1 MENNKDYNIQIN
13 SMNNLETI
21 VSISTPMGTGALSV
35 IRCSG
40 YSVPVI
46 IKNFFGKE
54 LAPRHAHYIDFKK
67 DKAVLDDVIA
77 IYYLGPKSFTGEDM
91 LEIMCHG
98 GPVMYQLIINE
109 ILKIKDCRLA
119 IAGEFSERAF
129 LNNKMSILEAE
140 SVCALINAKTEE
152 AALAARESLSGKI
165 TQDLFQIDSFLLET
179 RIQVEA
185 LLDFSE
191 EDIETDGLKTIE
203 SHIKNCKEEILMLIN
218 KLEKNRLL
226 FETSRIVVIGKP
238 NTGKSSL
245 INYLAAEDVS
255 IVNKQAGTTRDVVS
269 KMLSLDGLP
278 VTIFDTAGI
287 RETNDIIEKE
297 GKEKAIKQ
305 ATSANVILY
314 LYDVVIGID
323 NDDLKTLE
331 SLKKINTNILVI
343 ANKIDLIT
351 ENTLSETKKKN
362 SDSLFISIKDNINMN
377 NLRSEILDHLKLAI
391 SDSSSG
397 VYHMKQV
404 KYLKAAH
411 KEINDIEVNLIELE
425 IVAEKLKQTQE
436 NISMILDNNDDDR
449 VLSGIFSNFC
459 IGK

>member
-1 MENNKDYNIQIN
+1 M
-13 SMNNLETI
+13 SNLETI

-40 YSVPVI
+40 KSILTI
-46 IKNFFGKE
+46 IKILFGKK
-54 LAPRHAHYIDFKK
+54 LVPRRAQYLNIKK
-67 DKAVLDDVIA
+67 NNAVLDDVVA
-77 IYYLGPKSFTGEDM
+77 IYYVGPKSFTGEDM

-109 ILKIKDCRLA
+109 ILKIKNCRLA

-129 LNNKMSILEAE
+129 LNDKMSILEAE
-140 SVCALINAKTEE
+140 SICALINAKTEE

-165 TQDLFQIDSFLLET
+165 TQDLFQIDALILQT

-191 EDIETDGLKTIE
+191 EDIETDGLKTIG
-203 SHIKNCKEEILMLIN
+203 SHIKNCKEEILALI
-218 KLEKNRLL
+218 KRLEKNKLL
-226 FETSRIVVIGKP
+226 FETSKVAVIGKP

-245 INYLAAEDVS
+245 INFLTEEDVS

-269 KMLSLDGLP
+269 KMFSLNGIP

-287 RETNDIIEKE
+287 RETSDSVEKE
-297 GKEKAIKQ
+297 GKEKALNQ
-305 ATSANVILY
+305 AASANIILY
-314 LYDVVIGID
+314 LYDVTIGID
-323 NDDLKTLE
+323 NDDMKILD
-331 SLKKINTNILVI
+331 SLKKINKNILII
-343 ANKIDLIT
+343 ANKIDLVT
-351 ENTLSETKKKN
+351 KNTFIETKKNNVEKN
-362 SDSLFISIKDNINMN
+362 LFISIKENINMDQ
-377 NLRSEILDHLKLAI
+377 LKSEILEYLKLVI

-397 VYHMKQV
+397 IYHIKQV
-404 KYLKAAH
+404 KHLKAAY

-425 IVAEKLKQTQE
+425 IIAEKLKQTQE
-436 NISMILDNNDDDR
+436 NISMILDNSDDDR

>member
-1 MENNKDYNIQIN
+1 M
-13 SMNNLETI
+13 SNLETI

-40 YSVPVI
+40 KSVPTI

-54 LAPRHAHYIDFKK
+54 LPPRRANYLDIKK
-67 DKAVLDDVIA
+67 DNKVLDDVVA

-98 GPVMYQLIINE
+98 GPVMYQLIIKE
-109 ILKIKDCRLA
+109 ILKIKNCRLA

-129 LNNKMSILEAE
+129 LNDKMSILEAE
-140 SVCALINAKTEE
+140 SICALINAKTEE

-165 TQDLFQIDSFLLET
+165 IQDLFKIDALILQT

-191 EDIETDGLKTIE
+191 EDIEIDGLKTIE
-203 SHIKNCKEEILMLIN
+203 SHIKNCKEEILVLIK
-218 KLEKNRLL
+218 KLERNKLL
-226 FETSRIVVIGKP
+226 FETSKVAVIGKP

-245 INYLAAEDVS
+245 INFLTEEDVS

-269 KMLSLDGLP
+269 KIFSLDGLP

-287 RETNDIIEKE
+287 RETSDTIEKE
-297 GKEKAIKQ
+297 GKEKALKK
-305 ATSANVILY
+305 ATSANIILY
-314 LYDVVIGID
+314 LYDVTIGID
-323 NDDLKTLE
+323 NDDIKILK
-331 SLKKINTNILVI
+331 SLKKINKNILII
-343 ANKIDLIT
+343 ANKIDLAT
-351 ENTLSETKKKN
+351 KDTFSEIKKN
-362 SDSLFISIKDNINMN
+362 NSENLIISIKENINMN
-377 NLRSEILDHLKLAI
+377 KLRSEILEYLKLAI
-391 SDSSSG
+391 SDTSSG
-397 VYHMKQV
+397 IYHIKQV
-404 KYLKAAH
+404 KHLKAAY

-425 IVAEKLKQTQE
+425 IIAEKLKQTQE

>member
-1 MENNKDYNIQIN
+1 M
-13 SMNNLETI
+13 SNLETI

-40 YSVPVI
+40 KSILTI
-46 IKNFFGKE
+46 IKILFGKK
-54 LAPRHAHYIDFKK
+54 LVPRRAQYLNIKRNN
-67 DKAVLDDVIA
+67 AVLDDVVA
-77 IYYLGPKSFTGEDM
+77 IYYVGPESFTGEDM

-109 ILKIKDCRLA
+109 ILKIKNCRLA

-129 LNNKMSILEAE
+129 LNDKMSILEAE
-140 SVCALINAKTEE
+140 SICALINAKTEE

-165 TQDLFQIDSFLLET
+165 TQDLFQIDALILQT

-203 SHIKNCKEEILMLIN
+203 SHIKNCKEEILVLI
-218 KLEKNRLL
+218 KRLEKNKLL
-226 FETSRIVVIGKP
+226 FETSKVAVIGKP

-245 INYLAAEDVS
+245 INFLTEEDVS

-269 KMLSLDGLP
+269 KMFSLNGIP

-287 RETNDIIEKE
+287 RETSDSVEKE
-297 GKEKAIKQ
+297 GKEKALNQ
-305 ATSANVILY
+305 AASANIILY
-314 LYDVVIGID
+314 LYDVTIGID
-323 NDDLKTLE
+323 NDDMKILD
-331 SLKKINTNILVI
+331 SLKKINKNILII
-343 ANKIDLIT
+343 ANKIDLVT
-351 ENTLSETKKKN
+351 KNTFIETKKNNVEKN
-362 SDSLFISIKDNINMN
+362 LFISIKENINMDQ
-377 NLRSEILDHLKLAI
+377 LRSEILEYLKLVI

-397 VYHMKQV
+397 IYHIKQV
-404 KYLKAAH
+404 KHLKAAY

-425 IVAEKLKQTQE
+425 IIAEKLKQTQE
-436 NISMILDNNDDDR
+436 NISMILDNSDDDR

>member
-1 MENNKDYNIQIN
+1 M
-13 SMNNLETI
+13 SNLETI

-40 YSVPVI
+40 KSILTI
-46 IKNFFGKE
+46 IKILFGKK
-54 LAPRHAHYIDFKK
+54 LVPRRAQYLNIKRNN
-67 DKAVLDDVIA
+67 AVLDDVVA
-77 IYYLGPKSFTGEDM
+77 IYYVGPESFTGEDM

-109 ILKIKDCRLA
+109 ILKIKNCRLA

-129 LNNKMSILEAE
+129 LNDKMSILEAE
-140 SVCALINAKTEE
+140 SICALINAKTEE

-165 TQDLFQIDSFLLET
+165 TQDLFQIDALILQT

-203 SHIKNCKEEILMLIN
+203 SHIKNCKEEILVLI
-218 KLEKNRLL
+218 KRLEKNKLL
-226 FETSRIVVIGKP
+226 FETSKVAVIGKP

-245 INYLAAEDVS
+245 INFLTEEDVS

-269 KMLSLDGLP
+269 KMFSLNGIP

-287 RETNDIIEKE
+287 RETSDSVEKE
-297 GKEKAIKQ
+297 GKEKALNQ
-305 ATSANVILY
+305 AASANIILY
-314 LYDVVIGID
+314 LYDVTIGID
-323 NDDLKTLE
+323 NDDMKILD
-331 SLKKINTNILVI
+331 SLKKINKNILII
-343 ANKIDLIT
+343 ANKIDLVT
-351 ENTLSETKKKN
+351 KNTFLETKKNNVEKN
-362 SDSLFISIKDNINMN
+362 LFISIKENINMDQ
-377 NLRSEILDHLKLAI
+377 LKSEILEYLKLVI

-397 VYHMKQV
+397 IYHIKQV
-404 KYLKAAH
+404 KHLKAAY

-425 IVAEKLKQTQE
+425 IIAEKLKQTQE
-436 NISMILDNNDDDR
+436 NISMILDNSDYDR

>member
-1 MENNKDYNIQIN
+1 M
-13 SMNNLETI
+13 SNLETI

-40 YSVPVI
+40 KSILTI
-46 IKNFFGKE
+46 IKILFGKK
-54 LAPRHAHYIDFKK
+54 LVPRRAQYLNIKRNN
-67 DKAVLDDVIA
+67 AVLDDVVA
-77 IYYLGPKSFTGEDM
+77 IYYVGPKSFTGEDM

-109 ILKIKDCRLA
+109 ILKIKNCRLA

-129 LNNKMSILEAE
+129 LNDKMSILEAE
-140 SVCALINAKTEE
+140 SICALINAKTEE

-165 TQDLFQIDSFLLET
+165 TQDLFQIDALILQT

-203 SHIKNCKEEILMLIN
+203 SHIKNCKEEILVLI
-218 KLEKNRLL
+218 KRLEKNKLL
-226 FETSRIVVIGKP
+226 FETSKVAVIGKP

-245 INYLAAEDVS
+245 INFLTEEDVS

-269 KMLSLDGLP
+269 KMFSLNGIP

-287 RETNDIIEKE
+287 RETSDSVEKE
-297 GKEKAIKQ
+297 GKEKALNQ
-305 ATSANVILY
+305 AASANIILY
-314 LYDVVIGID
+314 LYDVTIGID
-323 NDDLKTLE
+323 NDDMKILD
-331 SLKKINTNILVI
+331 SLKKINKNILII
-343 ANKIDLIT
+343 ANKIDLVT
-351 ENTLSETKKKN
+351 KNTFLETKKNNVEKN
-362 SDSLFISIKDNINMN
+362 LFISIKENINMDQ
-377 NLRSEILDHLKLAI
+377 LKSEILEYLKLVI

-397 VYHMKQV
+397 IYHIKQV
-404 KYLKAAH
+404 KHLKAAY

-425 IVAEKLKQTQE
+425 IIAEKLKQTQE
-436 NISMILDNNDDDR
+436 NISMILDNSDDDR

>member
-1 MENNKDYNIQIN
+1 M
-13 SMNNLETI
+13 SNLETI

-40 YSVPVI
+40 KSVPTI

-54 LAPRHAHYIDFKK
+54 LPPRRANYLDIKK
-67 DKAVLDDVIA
+67 NNKVLDDVVA

-98 GPVMYQLIINE
+98 GPVMYQLIIKE
-109 ILKIKDCRLA
+109 ILKIKNCRLA

-129 LNNKMSILEAE
+129 LNDKMSILEAE
-140 SVCALINAKTEE
+140 SICALINAKTEE

-165 TQDLFQIDSFLLET
+165 IQDLFKIDALILQT

-191 EDIETDGLKTIE
+191 EDIEIDGLKTIE
-203 SHIKNCKEEILMLIN
+203 SHIKNCKEEILVLIK
-218 KLEKNRLL
+218 KLERNKLL
-226 FETSRIVVIGKP
+226 FETSKVAVIGKP

-245 INYLAAEDVS
+245 INFLTEEDVS

-269 KMLSLDGLP
+269 KIFSLDGLP

-287 RETNDIIEKE
+287 RETSDTIEKE
-297 GKEKAIKQ
+297 GKEKALKQ
-305 ATSANVILY
+305 ATSANIILY
-314 LYDVVIGID
+314 LYDVTIGID
-323 NDDLKTLE
+323 NDDIKILK
-331 SLKKINTNILVI
+331 SLKKINKNILII
-343 ANKIDLIT
+343 ANKIDLAT
-351 ENTLSETKKKN
+351 KDTFSEIKKN
-362 SDSLFISIKDNINMN
+362 NSENLIISIKENINMN
-377 NLRSEILDHLKLAI
+377 KLRSKILEHLKLAI
-391 SDSSSG
+391 SDASSG
-397 VYHMKQV
+397 IYHIKQV
-404 KYLKAAH
+404 KHLKAAY

-425 IVAEKLKQTQE
+425 IIAEKLKQTQE

>member
-1 MENNKDYNIQIN
+1 M
-13 SMNNLETI
+13 SNLETI

-40 YSVPVI
+40 KSILTI
-46 IKNFFGKE
+46 IKILFGKK
-54 LAPRHAHYIDFKK
+54 LVPRRAQYLNIKK
-67 DKAVLDDVIA
+67 NNAVLDDVVA
-77 IYYLGPKSFTGEDM
+77 IYYVGPKSFTGEDM

-109 ILKIKDCRLA
+109 ILKIKNCRLA

-129 LNNKMSILEAE
+129 LNDKMSILEAE
-140 SVCALINAKTEE
+140 SICALINAKTEE

-165 TQDLFQIDSFLLET
+165 TQDLFQIDALILQT

-203 SHIKNCKEEILMLIN
+203 SHIKNCKEEILVLI
-218 KLEKNRLL
+218 KRLEKNKLL
-226 FETSRIVVIGKP
+226 FETSKVAVIGKP

-245 INYLAAEDVS
+245 INFLTEEDVS

-269 KMLSLDGLP
+269 KMFSLNGIP

-287 RETNDIIEKE
+287 RETSDSVEKE
-297 GKEKAIKQ
+297 GKEKALNQ
-305 ATSANVILY
+305 AASANIILY
-314 LYDVVIGID
+314 LYDVTIGID
-323 NDDLKTLE
+323 NDDMKILD
-331 SLKKINTNILVI
+331 SLKKINKNILII
-343 ANKIDLIT
+343 ANKIDLVT
-351 ENTLSETKKKN
+351 KNTFLETKKNNVEKN
-362 SDSLFISIKDNINMN
+362 LFISIKENINMDQ
-377 NLRSEILDHLKLAI
+377 LRSEILEYLKLVI

-397 VYHMKQV
+397 IYHIKQV
-404 KYLKAAH
+404 KHLKAAY

-425 IVAEKLKQTQE
+425 IIAEKLKQTQE
-436 NISMILDNNDDDR
+436 NISMILDNSDDDR

>member
-1 MENNKDYNIQIN
+1 M
-13 SMNNLETI
+13 SNLETI

-40 YSVPVI
+40 KSVPTI

-54 LAPRHAHYIDFKK
+54 LVPRRANYLDIKK
-67 DKAVLDDVIA
+67 NNKVLDDVVA

-98 GPVMYQLIINE
+98 GPVMYQLIIKE
-109 ILKIKDCRLA
+109 ILKIKNCRLA

-129 LNNKMSILEAE
+129 LNDKMSILEAE
-140 SVCALINAKTEE
+140 SICALINAKTEE
-152 AALAARESLSGKI
+152 AALAARDSLSGKI
-165 TQDLFQIDSFLLET
+165 IQDLFKIDALILQI

-191 EDIETDGLKTIE
+191 EDIEIDGLKTIE
-203 SHIKNCKEEILMLIN
+203 SHIKNCKEEILVLIK
-218 KLEKNRLL
+218 KLEKNKLL
-226 FETSRIVVIGKP
+226 FETSKVAVIGKP

-245 INYLAAEDVS
+245 INFLTEEDVS

-269 KMLSLDGLP
+269 KIFSLDGLP

-287 RETNDIIEKE
+287 RETSDTVEKE
-297 GKEKAIKQ
+297 GKEKALKQ
-305 ATSANVILY
+305 ATSANIILY
-314 LYDVVIGID
+314 LYDVTIGID
-323 NDDLKTLE
+323 NDDIKILK
-331 SLKKINTNILVI
+331 SLKKINKNILII
-343 ANKIDLIT
+343 ANKIDLVT
-351 ENTLSETKKKN
+351 KDTFSEIKKN
-362 SDSLFISIKDNINMN
+362 NSENLIISIKENINMN
-377 NLRSEILDHLKLAI
+377 KLRSEILEYLKLAI
-391 SDSSSG
+391 SDTSSG
-397 VYHMKQV
+397 IYHIKQV
-404 KYLKAAH
+404 KHLKAAY

-425 IVAEKLKQTQE
+425 IIAEKLKQTQE

>member
-1 MENNKDYNIQIN
+1 M
-13 SMNNLETI
+13 SNLETI

-40 YSVPVI
+40 KSILTI
-46 IKNFFGKE
+46 IKILFGKK
-54 LAPRHAHYIDFKK
+54 LVPRRAQYLNIKRNN
-67 DKAVLDDVIA
+67 AVLDDVVA
-77 IYYLGPKSFTGEDM
+77 IYYVGPKSFTGEDM

-109 ILKIKDCRLA
+109 ILKIKNCRLA

-129 LNNKMSILEAE
+129 LNDKMSILEAE
-140 SVCALINAKTEE
+140 SICALINAKTEE

-165 TQDLFQIDSFLLET
+165 TQDLFQIDALILQT

-203 SHIKNCKEEILMLIN
+203 SHIKNCKEEILVLI
-218 KLEKNRLL
+218 KRLEKNKLL
-226 FETSRIVVIGKP
+226 FETSKVAVIGKP

-245 INYLAAEDVS
+245 INFLTEEDVS

-269 KMLSLDGLP
+269 KMFSLNGIP

-287 RETNDIIEKE
+287 RETSDSVEKE
-297 GKEKAIKQ
+297 GKEKALNQ
-305 ATSANVILY
+305 AASANIILY
-314 LYDVVIGID
+314 LYDVTIGID
-323 NDDLKTLE
+323 NDDMKILD
-331 SLKKINTNILVI
+331 SLKKINKNIFII
-343 ANKIDLIT
+343 ANKIDLVT
-351 ENTLSETKKKN
+351 KNTFIETKKNNVEKN
-362 SDSLFISIKDNINMN
+362 LFISIKENINMDQ
-377 NLRSEILDHLKLAI
+377 LRSEILEYLKLVI

-397 VYHMKQV
+397 IYHIKQV
-404 KYLKAAH
+404 KHLKAAY

-425 IVAEKLKQTQE
+425 IIAEKLKQTQE
-436 NISMILDNNDDDR
+436 NISMILDNSDDDR

>member
-1 MENNKDYNIQIN
+1 MC
-13 SMNNLETI
+13 NLETI

-40 YSVPVI
+40 KSVPTI

-54 LAPRHAHYIDFKK
+54 LVPRRANYLDIKK
-67 DKAVLDDVIA
+67 NNKVLDDVVA

-98 GPVMYQLIINE
+98 GPVMYQLIIKE
-109 ILKIKDCRLA
+109 ILKIKNCRLA

-129 LNNKMSILEAE
+129 LNDKMSILEAE
-140 SVCALINAKTEE
+140 SICALINAKTEE
-152 AALAARESLSGKI
+152 AALAARDSLSGKI
-165 TQDLFQIDSFLLET
+165 IQDLFKIDALILQI

-191 EDIETDGLKTIE
+191 EDIEIDGLKTIE
-203 SHIKNCKEEILMLIN
+203 SHIKNCKEEILVLIK
-218 KLEKNRLL
+218 KLEKNKLL
-226 FETSRIVVIGKP
+226 FETSKVAVIGKP

-245 INYLAAEDVS
+245 INFLTEEDVS

-269 KMLSLDGLP
+269 KIFSLDGFP

-287 RETNDIIEKE
+287 RETSDTVEKE
-297 GKEKAIKQ
+297 GKEKALKQ
-305 ATSANVILY
+305 ATSANIILY
-314 LYDVVIGID
+314 LYDVTIGID
-323 NDDLKTLE
+323 NDDIKILK
-331 SLKKINTNILVI
+331 SLKKINKNILII
-343 ANKIDLIT
+343 ANKIDLAT
-351 ENTLSETKKKN
+351 KDTFSEIKKN
-362 SDSLFISIKDNINMN
+362 NSENLIISIKENINMN
-377 NLRSEILDHLKLAI
+377 ELRSEILEYLKLAI
-391 SDSSSG
+391 SDTSSG
-397 VYHMKQV
+397 IYHIKQV
-404 KYLKAAH
+404 KYLKAAY

-425 IVAEKLKQTQE
+425 IIAEKLKQTQE

>member
-1 MENNKDYNIQIN
+1 M
-13 SMNNLETI
+13 SNLETI

-40 YSVPVI
+40 KSVPTI

-54 LAPRHAHYIDFKK
+54 LPPRRANYLDIKK
-67 DKAVLDDVIA
+67 DNKVLDDVVA

-98 GPVMYQLIINE
+98 GPVMYQLIIKE
-109 ILKIKDCRLA
+109 ILKIKNCRLA

-129 LNNKMSILEAE
+129 LNDKMSILEAE
-140 SVCALINAKTEE
+140 SICALINAKTEE

-165 TQDLFQIDSFLLET
+165 IQDLFKIDALILQT

-191 EDIETDGLKTIE
+191 EDIEIDGLKTIE
-203 SHIKNCKEEILMLIN
+203 SHIKNCKEEILVLIK
-218 KLEKNRLL
+218 KLERNKLL
-226 FETSRIVVIGKP
+226 FETSKVAVIGKP

-245 INYLAAEDVS
+245 INFLTEEDVS

-269 KMLSLDGLP
+269 KIFSLDGLP

-287 RETNDIIEKE
+287 RETSDTIEKE
-297 GKEKAIKQ
+297 GKEKALKQ
-305 ATSANVILY
+305 ATSANIILY
-314 LYDVVIGID
+314 LYDVTIGID
-323 NDDLKTLE
+323 NDDIKILK
-331 SLKKINTNILVI
+331 SLKKINKNILII
-343 ANKIDLIT
+343 ANKIDLAT
-351 ENTLSETKKKN
+351 KDTFSEIKKN
-362 SDSLFISIKDNINMN
+362 NSENLIISIKENINMN
-377 NLRSEILDHLKLAI
+377 KLRSKILEHLKLAI
-391 SDSSSG
+391 SDASSG
-397 VYHMKQV
+397 IYHIKQV
-404 KYLKAAH
+404 KHLKAAY

-425 IVAEKLKQTQE
+425 IIAEKLKQTQE

>member
-1 MENNKDYNIQIN
+1 M
-13 SMNNLETI
+13 SNLETI

-40 YSVPVI
+40 KSVPTI

-54 LAPRHAHYIDFKK
+54 LPPRRANYLDIKK
-67 DKAVLDDVIA
+67 DNKVLDDVVA

-98 GPVMYQLIINE
+98 GPVMYQLIIKE
-109 ILKIKDCRLA
+109 ILKIKNCRLA

-129 LNNKMSILEAE
+129 LNDKMSILEAE
-140 SVCALINAKTEE
+140 SICALINAKTEE

-165 TQDLFQIDSFLLET
+165 IQDLFKIDALILQT

-191 EDIETDGLKTIE
+191 EDIEIDGLKTIE
-203 SHIKNCKEEILMLIN
+203 SHIKNCKEEILVLIK
-218 KLEKNRLL
+218 KLERNTLL
-226 FETSRIVVIGKP
+226 FETSKVAVIGKP

-245 INYLAAEDVS
+245 INFLTEEDVS

-269 KMLSLDGLP
+269 KIFSLDGLP

-287 RETNDIIEKE
+287 RETSDTIEKE
-297 GKEKAIKQ
+297 GKEKALKQ
-305 ATSANVILY
+305 ATSANIILY
-314 LYDVVIGID
+314 LYDVIIGID
-323 NDDLKTLE
+323 NDDIKVLK
-331 SLKKINTNILVI
+331 SLKKINKNILII
-343 ANKIDLIT
+343 ANKIDLAT
-351 ENTLSETKKKN
+351 KDTFSEIKKN
-362 SDSLFISIKDNINMN
+362 NSENLIISIKENINMN
-377 NLRSEILDHLKLAI
+377 KLRSEILEYLKLAI
-391 SDSSSG
+391 SDTSSG
-397 VYHMKQV
+397 IYHIKQV
-404 KYLKAAH
+404 KHLKAAY

-425 IVAEKLKQTQE
+425 IIAEKLKQTQE

>member
-1 MENNKDYNIQIN
+1 M
-13 SMNNLETI
+13 SNLETI

-40 YSVPVI
+40 KSILTI
-46 IKNFFGKE
+46 IKILFGKK
-54 LAPRHAHYIDFKK
+54 LVPRRAQYLNIKRNN
-67 DKAVLDDVIA
+67 AVLDDVVA
-77 IYYLGPKSFTGEDM
+77 IYYVGPKSFTGEDM

-109 ILKIKDCRLA
+109 ILKIKNCRLA

-129 LNNKMSILEAE
+129 LNDKMSILEAE
-140 SVCALINAKTEE
+140 SICALINAKTEE

-165 TQDLFQIDSFLLET
+165 TQDLFQIDALILQT

-203 SHIKNCKEEILMLIN
+203 SHIKNCKEEILVLI
-218 KLEKNRLL
+218 KRLEKNKLL
-226 FETSRIVVIGKP
+226 FETSKVAVIGKP

-245 INYLAAEDVS
+245 INFLTEEDVS

-269 KMLSLDGLP
+269 KMFSLNGIP

-287 RETNDIIEKE
+287 RETSDSVEKE
-297 GKEKAIKQ
+297 GKEKALNQ
-305 ATSANVILY
+305 AASANIILY
-314 LYDVVIGID
+314 LYDVTIGID
-323 NDDLKTLE
+323 NDDMKILD
-331 SLKKINTNILVI
+331 SLKKINKNIFII
-343 ANKIDLIT
+343 ANKIDLVT
-351 ENTLSETKKKN
+351 KNTFLETKKNNVEKN
-362 SDSLFISIKDNINMN
+362 LFISIKENINMDQ
-377 NLRSEILDHLKLAI
+377 LRSEILEYLKLVI

-397 VYHMKQV
+397 IYHIKQV
-404 KYLKAAH
+404 KHLKAAY

-425 IVAEKLKQTQE
+425 IIAEKLKQTQE
-436 NISMILDNNDDDR
+436 NISMILDNSDDDR

>member
-1 MENNKDYNIQIN
+1 M
-13 SMNNLETI
+13 SNLETI

-40 YSVPVI
+40 KSILTI
-46 IKNFFGKE
+46 IKILFGKK
-54 LAPRHAHYIDFKK
+54 LVPRRAQYLNIKK
-67 DKAVLDDVIA
+67 NNAVLDDVVA
-77 IYYLGPKSFTGEDM
+77 IYYVGPKSFTGEDM

-109 ILKIKDCRLA
+109 ILKIKNCRLA

-129 LNNKMSILEAE
+129 LNDKMSILEAE
-140 SVCALINAKTEE
+140 SICALINAKTEE

-165 TQDLFQIDSFLLET
+165 TQDLFQIDALILQT

-203 SHIKNCKEEILMLIN
+203 SHIKNCKEEILVLI
-218 KLEKNRLL
+218 KRLEKNKLL
-226 FETSRIVVIGKP
+226 FETSKVAVIGKP

-245 INYLAAEDVS
+245 INFLTEEDVS

-269 KMLSLDGLP
+269 KMFSLNGIP

-287 RETNDIIEKE
+287 RETSDSVEKE
-297 GKEKAIKQ
+297 GKEKALNQ
-305 ATSANVILY
+305 AASANIILY
-314 LYDVVIGID
+314 LYDVTIGID
-323 NDDLKTLE
+323 NDDMKILD
-331 SLKKINTNILVI
+331 SLKKINKNILII
-343 ANKIDLIT
+343 ANKIDLVT
-351 ENTLSETKKKN
+351 KNTFLETKKNNVEKN
-362 SDSLFISIKDNINMN
+362 LFISIKENINMDQ
-377 NLRSEILDHLKLAI
+377 LKSEILEYLKLVI

-397 VYHMKQV
+397 IYHIKQV
-404 KYLKAAH
+404 KHLKAAY
-411 KEINDIEVNLIELE
+411 KEINDIEVSLIELE
-425 IVAEKLKQTQE
+425 IIAEKLKQTQE
-436 NISMILDNNDDDR
+436 NISMILDNSDDDR

>member
-1 MENNKDYNIQIN
+1 M
-13 SMNNLETI
+13 SNLETI

-40 YSVPVI
+40 KSILTI
-46 IKNFFGKE
+46 IKILFGKK
-54 LAPRHAHYIDFKK
+54 LVPRRAQYLNIKRNN
-67 DKAVLDDVIA
+67 AVLDDVVA
-77 IYYLGPKSFTGEDM
+77 IYYVGPESFTGEDM

-109 ILKIKDCRLA
+109 ILKIKNCRLA

-129 LNNKMSILEAE
+129 LNDKMSILEAE
-140 SVCALINAKTEE
+140 SICALINAKTEE

-165 TQDLFQIDSFLLET
+165 TQDLFQIDALILQT

-203 SHIKNCKEEILMLIN
+203 SHIKNCKEEILVLI
-218 KLEKNRLL
+218 KRLEKNKLL
-226 FETSRIVVIGKP
+226 FETSKVAVIGKP

-245 INYLAAEDVS
+245 INFLTEEDVS

-269 KMLSLDGLP
+269 KMFSLNGIP

-287 RETNDIIEKE
+287 RETSDSVEKE
-297 GKEKAIKQ
+297 GKEKALNQ
-305 ATSANVILY
+305 AASANIILY
-314 LYDVVIGID
+314 LYDVTIGID
-323 NDDLKTLE
+323 NDDMKILD
-331 SLKKINTNILVI
+331 SLKKINKNILII
-343 ANKIDLIT
+343 ANKIDLVT
-351 ENTLSETKKKN
+351 KNTFIETKKNNVEKN
-362 SDSLFISIKDNINMN
+362 LFISIKENINMDQ
-377 NLRSEILDHLKLAI
+377 LKSEILEYLKLVI

-397 VYHMKQV
+397 IYHIKQV
-404 KYLKAAH
+404 KHLKAAY

-425 IVAEKLKQTQE
+425 IIAEKLKQTQE
-436 NISMILDNNDDDR
+436 NISMILDNSDDDR

>member
-1 MENNKDYNIQIN
+1 M
-13 SMNNLETI
+13 SNLETI

-40 YSVPVI
+40 KSILTI
-46 IKNFFGKE
+46 IKILFGKK
-54 LAPRHAHYIDFKK
+54 LVPRRAQYLNIKRNN
-67 DKAVLDDVIA
+67 AVLDDVVA
-77 IYYLGPKSFTGEDM
+77 IYYVGPKSFTGEDM

-109 ILKIKDCRLA
+109 ILKIKNCRLA

-129 LNNKMSILEAE
+129 LNDKMSILEAE
-140 SVCALINAKTEE
+140 SICALINAKTEE

-165 TQDLFQIDSFLLET
+165 TQDLFQIDALILQT

-203 SHIKNCKEEILMLIN
+203 SHIKNCKEEILVLI
-218 KLEKNRLL
+218 KRLEKNKLL
-226 FETSRIVVIGKP
+226 FETSKVAVIGKP

-245 INYLAAEDVS
+245 INFLTEEDVS

-269 KMLSLDGLP
+269 KMFSLNGIP

-287 RETNDIIEKE
+287 RETSDSVEKE
-297 GKEKAIKQ
+297 GKDKALNQ
-305 ATSANVILY
+305 AASANIILY
-314 LYDVVIGID
+314 LYDVTIGID
-323 NDDLKTLE
+323 NDDMKILD
-331 SLKKINTNILVI
+331 SLKKINKNIFII
-343 ANKIDLIT
+343 ANKIDLVT
-351 ENTLSETKKKN
+351 KNTFLETKKNNVEKN
-362 SDSLFISIKDNINMN
+362 LFISIKENINMDQ
-377 NLRSEILDHLKLAI
+377 LRSEILEYLKLVI

-397 VYHMKQV
+397 IYHIKQV
-404 KYLKAAH
+404 KHLKAAY

-425 IVAEKLKQTQE
+425 IIAEKLKQTQE
-436 NISMILDNNDDDR
+436 NISMILDNSDDDR

>member
-1 MENNKDYNIQIN
+1 M
-13 SMNNLETI
+13 SNLETI

-40 YSVPVI
+40 KSVPTI

-54 LAPRHAHYIDFKK
+54 LPPRRANYLDIKK
-67 DKAVLDDVIA
+67 DNKVLDDVVA

-98 GPVMYQLIINE
+98 GPVMYQLIIKE
-109 ILKIKDCRLA
+109 ILKIKNCRLA

-129 LNNKMSILEAE
+129 LNDKMSILEAE
-140 SVCALINAKTEE
+140 SICALINAKTEE
-152 AALAARESLSGKI
+152 AALAARDSLSGKI
-165 TQDLFQIDSFLLET
+165 IQDLFKIDALILQT

-191 EDIETDGLKTIE
+191 EDIEIDGLKTIE
-203 SHIKNCKEEILMLIN
+203 SYIKNCKEEILVLIK
-218 KLEKNRLL
+218 KLERNKLL
-226 FETSRIVVIGKP
+226 FETSKVAVIGKP

-245 INYLAAEDVS
+245 INFLTEEDVS

-269 KMLSLDGLP
+269 KIFSLDGLP

-287 RETNDIIEKE
+287 RETSDTIEKE
-297 GKEKAIKQ
+297 GKEKALKQ
-305 ATSANVILY
+305 ATSANIILY
-314 LYDVVIGID
+314 LYDVTIGID
-323 NDDLKTLE
+323 NDDIKILK
-331 SLKKINTNILVI
+331 SLKKINKNILII
-343 ANKIDLIT
+343 ANKIDLAT
-351 ENTLSETKKKN
+351 KDSFSEIKKN
-362 SDSLFISIKDNINMN
+362 NSENLIISIKENINMN
-377 NLRSEILDHLKLAI
+377 KLRSKILEHLKLAI
-391 SDSSSG
+391 SDASSG
-397 VYHMKQV
+397 IYHIKQV
-404 KYLKAAH
+404 KHLKAAY

-425 IVAEKLKQTQE
+425 IIAEKLKQTQE

>member
-1 MENNKDYNIQIN
+1 M
-13 SMNNLETI
+13 SNLETI

-40 YSVPVI
+40 KSVPTI

-54 LAPRHAHYIDFKK
+54 LPPRRANYLDIKK
-67 DKAVLDDVIA
+67 DNKVLDDVVA

-98 GPVMYQLIINE
+98 GPVMYQLIIKE
-109 ILKIKDCRLA
+109 ILKIKNCRLA

-129 LNNKMSILEAE
+129 LNDKMSILEAE
-140 SVCALINAKTEE
+140 SICALINAKTEE

-165 TQDLFQIDSFLLET
+165 IQDLFKIDALILQT

-191 EDIETDGLKTIE
+191 EDIEIDGLKTIE
-203 SHIKNCKEEILMLIN
+203 SHIKNCKEEILVLIK
-218 KLEKNRLL
+218 KLERNKLL
-226 FETSRIVVIGKP
+226 FETSKVAVIGKP

-245 INYLAAEDVS
+245 INFLTEEDVS
-255 IVNKQAGTTRDVVS
+255 IVNKQAGTTRDIVS
-269 KMLSLDGLP
+269 KIFSLDGLP

-287 RETNDIIEKE
+287 RETSDTIEKE
-297 GKEKAIKQ
+297 GKEKALKQ
-305 ATSANVILY
+305 ATSANIILY
-314 LYDVVIGID
+314 LYDVTIGID
-323 NDDLKTLE
+323 NDDIKILK
-331 SLKKINTNILVI
+331 SLKKINKNILII
-343 ANKIDLIT
+343 ANKIDLAT
-351 ENTLSETKKKN
+351 KDTFSEIKKN
-362 SDSLFISIKDNINMN
+362 NSENLIISIKENINMN
-377 NLRSEILDHLKLAI
+377 KLRSKILEHLKLAI
-391 SDSSSG
+391 SDASSG
-397 VYHMKQV
+397 IYHIKQV
-404 KYLKAAH
+404 KHLKAAY

-425 IVAEKLKQTQE
+425 IIAEKLKQTQE

>member
-1 MENNKDYNIQIN
+1 M
-13 SMNNLETI
+13 SNLETI

-40 YSVPVI
+40 KSVPTI

-54 LAPRHAHYIDFKK
+54 LPPRRANYLDIKK
-67 DKAVLDDVIA
+67 DNKVLDDVVA

-98 GPVMYQLIINE
+98 GPVMYQLIIKE
-109 ILKIKDCRLA
+109 ILKIKNCRLA

-129 LNNKMSILEAE
+129 LNDKMSILEAE
-140 SVCALINAKTEE
+140 SICALINAKTEE

-165 TQDLFQIDSFLLET
+165 IQDLFKIDALILQT

-191 EDIETDGLKTIE
+191 EDIEIDGLKTIE
-203 SHIKNCKEEILMLIN
+203 SHIKNCKEEILVLIK
-218 KLEKNRLL
+218 KLERNKLL
-226 FETSRIVVIGKP
+226 FETSKVAVIGKP

-245 INYLAAEDVS
+245 INFLTEEDVS

-269 KMLSLDGLP
+269 KIFSLDGLP

-287 RETNDIIEKE
+287 RETSDTIEKE
-297 GKEKAIKQ
+297 GKEKALKQ
-305 ATSANVILY
+305 ATSANIILY
-314 LYDVVIGID
+314 LYDVTIGID
-323 NDDLKTLE
+323 NDDIKILK
-331 SLKKINTNILVI
+331 SLKKINKNILII
-343 ANKIDLIT
+343 ANKIDLAT
-351 ENTLSETKKKN
+351 KDSFSEIKKN
-362 SDSLFISIKDNINMN
+362 NSENLIISIKENINMN
-377 NLRSEILDHLKLAI
+377 KLRSKILEHLKLAI
-391 SDSSSG
+391 SDASSG
-397 VYHMKQV
+397 IYHIKQV
-404 KYLKAAH
+404 KHLKAAY

-425 IVAEKLKQTQE
+425 IIAEKLKQTQE

>member
-1 MENNKDYNIQIN
+1 M
-13 SMNNLETI
+13 SNLETI

-40 YSVPVI
+40 KSVPTI

-54 LAPRHAHYIDFKK
+54 LPPRRANYLDIKK
-67 DKAVLDDVIA
+67 DNKVLDDVVA

-98 GPVMYQLIINE
+98 GPVMYQLIIKE
-109 ILKIKDCRLA
+109 ILKIKNCRLA

-129 LNNKMSILEAE
+129 LNDKMSILEAE
-140 SVCALINAKTEE
+140 SICALINAKTEE

-165 TQDLFQIDSFLLET
+165 IQDLFKIDALILQT
-179 RIQVEA
+179 RIHVEA

-191 EDIETDGLKTIE
+191 EDIEIDGLKTIE
-203 SHIKNCKEEILMLIN
+203 SHIKNCKEEILVLIK
-218 KLEKNRLL
+218 KLERNKLL
-226 FETSRIVVIGKP
+226 FETSKVAVIGKP

-245 INYLAAEDVS
+245 INFLTEEDVS

-269 KMLSLDGLP
+269 KIFSLDGLP

-287 RETNDIIEKE
+287 RETSDTIEKE
-297 GKEKAIKQ
+297 GKEKALKQ
-305 ATSANVILY
+305 ATSANIILY
-314 LYDVVIGID
+314 LYDVTIGID
-323 NDDLKTLE
+323 NDDIKILK
-331 SLKKINTNILVI
+331 SLKKINKNILII
-343 ANKIDLIT
+343 ANKIDLAT
-351 ENTLSETKKKN
+351 KDSFSEIKKN
-362 SDSLFISIKDNINMN
+362 NSENLIISIKENINMN
-377 NLRSEILDHLKLAI
+377 KLRSKILEHLKLAI
-391 SDSSSG
+391 SDASSG
-397 VYHMKQV
+397 IYHIKQV
-404 KYLKAAH
+404 KHLKAAY

-425 IVAEKLKQTQE
+425 IIAEKLKQTQE

>member
-1 MENNKDYNIQIN
+1 M
-13 SMNNLETI
+13 SNLETI

-40 YSVPVI
+40 KSILTI
-46 IKNFFGKE
+46 IKILFGKK
-54 LAPRHAHYIDFKK
+54 LVPRRAQYLNIKK
-67 DKAVLDDVIA
+67 NNAVLDDVVA
-77 IYYLGPKSFTGEDM
+77 IYYVGPKSFTGEDM

-109 ILKIKDCRLA
+109 ILKIKNCRLA

-129 LNNKMSILEAE
+129 LNDKMSILEAE
-140 SVCALINAKTEE
+140 SICALINAKTEE

-165 TQDLFQIDSFLLET
+165 TQDLFQIDALILQT

-203 SHIKNCKEEILMLIN
+203 SHIKNCKEEILVLI
-218 KLEKNRLL
+218 KRLEKNKLL
-226 FETSRIVVIGKP
+226 FETSKVAVIGKP

-245 INYLAAEDVS
+245 INFLTEEDVS

-269 KMLSLDGLP
+269 KMFSLNGIP

-287 RETNDIIEKE
+287 RETSDSVEKE
-297 GKEKAIKQ
+297 GKEKALNQ
-305 ATSANVILY
+305 AASANIILY
-314 LYDVVIGID
+314 LYDVTIGID
-323 NDDLKTLE
+323 NDDMKILD
-331 SLKKINTNILVI
+331 SLKKINKNIFII
-343 ANKIDLIT
+343 ANKIDLVT
-351 ENTLSETKKKN
+351 KNTFIETKKNNVEKN
-362 SDSLFISIKDNINMN
+362 LFISIKENINMDQ
-377 NLRSEILDHLKLAI
+377 LRSEILEYLKLVI

-397 VYHMKQV
+397 IYHIKQV
-404 KYLKAAH
+404 KHLKAAY

-425 IVAEKLKQTQE
+425 IIAEKLKQTQE
-436 NISMILDNNDDDR
+436 NISMILDNSDDDR

>member
-1 MENNKDYNIQIN
+1 M
-13 SMNNLETI
+13 SNLETI

-40 YSVPVI
+40 KSVPTI

-54 LAPRHAHYIDFKK
+54 LPPRRANYLDIKK
-67 DKAVLDDVIA
+67 DNKVLDDVVA

-98 GPVMYQLIINE
+98 GPVMYQLIIKE
-109 ILKIKDCRLA
+109 ILKIKNCRLA

-129 LNNKMSILEAE
+129 LNDKMSILEAE
-140 SVCALINAKTEE
+140 SICALINAKTEE

-165 TQDLFQIDSFLLET
+165 IQDLFKIDALILQT

-191 EDIETDGLKTIE
+191 EDIEIDGLKTIE
-203 SHIKNCKEEILMLIN
+203 SHIKNCKEEILVLIK
-218 KLEKNRLL
+218 KLERNKLL
-226 FETSRIVVIGKP
+226 FETSKVAVIGKP

-245 INYLAAEDVS
+245 INFLTEEDVS

-269 KMLSLDGLP
+269 KIFSLDGLP

-287 RETNDIIEKE
+287 RETSDTIEKE
-297 GKEKAIKQ
+297 GKEKALKQ
-305 ATSANVILY
+305 ATSANIILY
-314 LYDVVIGID
+314 LYDVTIGID
-323 NDDLKTLE
+323 NDDIKILK
-331 SLKKINTNILVI
+331 SLKKINKNILII
-343 ANKIDLIT
+343 ANKIDLAT
-351 ENTLSETKKKN
+351 KDSFSEIKKN
-362 SDSLFISIKDNINMN
+362 NSENLIISIKENINMN
-377 NLRSEILDHLKLAI
+377 KLRSKILEHLKLAI
-391 SDSSSG
+391 SDASSG
-397 VYHMKQV
+397 IYHIKQV
-404 KYLKAAH
+404 KHLKAAY
-411 KEINDIEVNLIELE
+411 KEINDIEVNLIDLE
-425 IVAEKLKQTQE
+425 IIAEKLKQTQE

>member
-1 MENNKDYNIQIN
+1 M
-13 SMNNLETI
+13 SNLETI

-40 YSVPVI
+40 KSILTI
-46 IKNFFGKE
+46 IKILFGKK
-54 LAPRHAHYIDFKK
+54 LVPRRAQYLNIKK
-67 DKAVLDDVIA
+67 NNAVLDDVVA
-77 IYYLGPKSFTGEDM
+77 IYYVGPKSFTGEDM

-109 ILKIKDCRLA
+109 ILKIKNCRLA

-129 LNNKMSILEAE
+129 LNDKMSILEAE
-140 SVCALINAKTEE
+140 SICALINAKTEE

-165 TQDLFQIDSFLLET
+165 TQDLFQIDALILQT

-185 LLDFSE
+185 ILVL
-191 EDIETDGLKTIE
+191 
-203 SHIKNCKEEILMLIN
+203 IKR
-218 KLEKNRLL
+218 LEKNKLL
-226 FETSRIVVIGKP
+226 FETSKVAVIGKP

-245 INYLAAEDVS
+245 INFLTEEDVS

-269 KMLSLDGLP
+269 KMFSLNGIP

-287 RETNDIIEKE
+287 RETSDSVEKE
-297 GKEKAIKQ
+297 GKDKALNQ
-305 ATSANVILY
+305 AASANIILY
-314 LYDVVIGID
+314 LYDVTIGID
-323 NDDLKTLE
+323 NDDMKILD
-331 SLKKINTNILVI
+331 SLKKINKNIFII
-343 ANKIDLIT
+343 ANKIDLVT
-351 ENTLSETKKKN
+351 KNTFLETKKNNVEKN
-362 SDSLFISIKDNINMN
+362 LFISIKENINMDQ
-377 NLRSEILDHLKLAI
+377 LKSEILEYLKLVI

-397 VYHMKQV
+397 IYHIKQV
-404 KYLKAAH
+404 KHLKAAY

-425 IVAEKLKQTQE
+425 IIAEKLKQTQE
-436 NISMILDNNDDDR
+436 NISMILDNSDDDR

>member
-1 MENNKDYNIQIN
+1 M
-13 SMNNLETI
+13 SNLETI

-40 YSVPVI
+40 KSVPTI

-54 LAPRHAHYIDFKK
+54 LPPRRANYLDIKK
-67 DKAVLDDVIA
+67 DNKVLDDVVA

-98 GPVMYQLIINE
+98 GPVMYQLIIKE
-109 ILKIKDCRLA
+109 ILKIKNCRLA

-129 LNNKMSILEAE
+129 LNDKMSILEAE
-140 SVCALINAKTEE
+140 SICALINAKTEE

-165 TQDLFQIDSFLLET
+165 IQDLFKIDALILQT

-191 EDIETDGLKTIE
+191 EDIEIDGLKTIE
-203 SHIKNCKEEILMLIN
+203 SHIKNCKEEILVLIK
-218 KLEKNRLL
+218 KLERNTLL
-226 FETSRIVVIGKP
+226 FETSKVAVIGKP

-245 INYLAAEDVS
+245 INFLTEEDVS

-269 KMLSLDGLP
+269 KIFSLDGLP

-287 RETNDIIEKE
+287 RETSDTIEKE
-297 GKEKAIKQ
+297 GKEKALKQ
-305 ATSANVILY
+305 ATSANIILY
-314 LYDVVIGID
+314 LYDVTIGID
-323 NDDLKTLE
+323 NDDIKILK
-331 SLKKINTNILVI
+331 SLKKINKNILIV
-343 ANKIDLIT
+343 ANKIDLAT
-351 ENTLSETKKKN
+351 KDTFSEIKKN
-362 SDSLFISIKDNINMN
+362 NSENLIISIKENINMN
-377 NLRSEILDHLKLAI
+377 KLRSEILEHLKLAI
-391 SDSSSG
+391 SDTSSG
-397 VYHMKQV
+397 IYHIKQV
-404 KYLKAAH
+404 KHLKAAY

-425 IVAEKLKQTQE
+425 IIAEKLKQTQE

>member
-1 MENNKDYNIQIN
+1 M
-13 SMNNLETI
+13 SNLETI

-40 YSVPVI
+40 KSILTI
-46 IKNFFGKE
+46 IKILFGKK
-54 LAPRHAHYIDFKK
+54 LVPRRAQYLNIKRNN
-67 DKAVLDDVIA
+67 AVLDDVVA
-77 IYYLGPKSFTGEDM
+77 IYYVGPKSFTGEDM

-109 ILKIKDCRLA
+109 ILKIKNCRLA

-129 LNNKMSILEAE
+129 LNDKMSILEAE
-140 SVCALINAKTEE
+140 SICALINAKTEE

-165 TQDLFQIDSFLLET
+165 TQDLFQIDALILQT

-203 SHIKNCKEEILMLIN
+203 SHIKNCKEEILVLI
-218 KLEKNRLL
+218 KRLEKNKLL
-226 FETSRIVVIGKP
+226 FETSKVAVIGKP

-245 INYLAAEDVS
+245 INFLTEEDVS

-269 KMLSLDGLP
+269 KMFSLNGIP

-287 RETNDIIEKE
+287 RETSDSVEKE
-297 GKEKAIKQ
+297 GKDKALNQ
-305 ATSANVILY
+305 AASANIILY
-314 LYDVVIGID
+314 LYDVTIGID
-323 NDDLKTLE
+323 NDDMKILD
-331 SLKKINTNILVI
+331 SLKKINKNILII
-343 ANKIDLIT
+343 ANKIDLVT
-351 ENTLSETKKKN
+351 KNTFIETKKNNVEKN
-362 SDSLFISIKDNINMN
+362 LFISIKENINMDL
-377 NLRSEILDHLKLAI
+377 LRSKILEYLKLVI

-397 VYHMKQV
+397 IYHIKQV
-404 KYLKAAH
+404 KHLKAAY

-425 IVAEKLKQTQE
+425 IIAEKLKQTQE
-436 NISMILDNNDDDR
+436 NISMILDNSDDDR

>member
-1 MENNKDYNIQIN
+1 M
-13 SMNNLETI
+13 SNLETI

-40 YSVPVI
+40 KSVPTI

-54 LAPRHAHYIDFKK
+54 LAPRRANYLDIKK
-67 DKAVLDDVIA
+67 NNKVLDDVVA

-98 GPVMYQLIINE
+98 GPVMYQLIIKE
-109 ILKIKDCRLA
+109 ILKIKNCRLA

-129 LNNKMSILEAE
+129 LNDKMSILEAE
-140 SVCALINAKTEE
+140 SICALINAKTEE

-165 TQDLFQIDSFLLET
+165 IQDLFKIDALILQT

-191 EDIETDGLKTIE
+191 EDIEIDGLKTIE
-203 SHIKNCKEEILMLIN
+203 SHIKNCKEEILVLIK
-218 KLEKNRLL
+218 KLERNKLL
-226 FETSRIVVIGKP
+226 FETSKVAVIGKP

-245 INYLAAEDVS
+245 INFLTEEDVS
-255 IVNKQAGTTRDVVS
+255 IVNKQAGTTRDIVS
-269 KMLSLDGLP
+269 KIFSLDGLP

-287 RETNDIIEKE
+287 RETSDTIEKE
-297 GKEKAIKQ
+297 GKEKALKQ
-305 ATSANVILY
+305 ATSANIILY
-314 LYDVVIGID
+314 LYDVTIGID
-323 NDDLKTLE
+323 NDDIKILK
-331 SLKKINTNILVI
+331 SLKKINKNILII
-343 ANKIDLIT
+343 ANKIDLAT
-351 ENTLSETKKKN
+351 KDTFSEIKKN
-362 SDSLFISIKDNINMN
+362 NSENLIISIKENINMN
-377 NLRSEILDHLKLAI
+377 KLRSEILEYLKLAI
-391 SDSSSG
+391 SDTSSG
-397 VYHMKQV
+397 IYHIKQV
-404 KYLKAAH
+404 KHLKAAY

-425 IVAEKLKQTQE
+425 IIAEKLKQTQE